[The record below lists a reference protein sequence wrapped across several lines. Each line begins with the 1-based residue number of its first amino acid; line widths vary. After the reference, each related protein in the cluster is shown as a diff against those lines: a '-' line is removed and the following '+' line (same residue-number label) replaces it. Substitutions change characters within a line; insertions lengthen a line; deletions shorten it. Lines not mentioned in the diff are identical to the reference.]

1 MPSSF
6 LTTTAVT
13 LLICAAS
20 IGAAAAVGGPDFSP
34 NFSEGFS
41 LFDGRPRCQAVTGAT
56 AASREM
62 DWDGSDKAGLSLM
75 GEARY
80 TPGVGDK
87 LQASGDPQV
96 LAHLRIRGG
105 TVEMDCRGWRDRT
118 RDVVVNL
125 PGRSFE
131 KFHVSGGRLILNR
144 LDQQHL
150 SVSIAGSGKVQANG
164 KAEEVKFSI
173 AGSGEMDLDQVTANR
188 GEMKIAG
195 SGTMRAG
202 SVAIGELEMGIA
214 GSGRA
219 EFGQLRSRAAEI
231 GIAGS
236 GTVIAKGAA
245 DNLKIDISGSGRADF
260 GEVVSR
266 TTDAEISGHGEVA
279 MAPSETAKI
288 RISGSGDVYLR
299 SDPKNLDTKIS
310 GSGRIHRGPGI

>member
-1 MPSSF
+1 MN
-6 LTTTAVT
+6 LLNTTALA

-20 IGAAAAVGGPDFSP
+20 IGAAAAIGGPD
-34 NFSEGFS
+34 FSEGFS
-41 LFDGRPRCQAVTGAT
+41 LFDGRPRCQAVSGAGAT
-56 AASREM
+56 SRTM
-62 DWDGSDKAGLSLM
+62 DWDGSARAGLNLM

-80 TPGVGDK
+80 TPGAGDT

-96 LAHLRIRGG
+96 LAHLRIRNG
-105 TVEMDCRGWRDRT
+105 TVELDCRGWRDRT
-118 RDVVVNL
+118 KDLVIHL

-131 KFHVSGGRLILNR
+131 KFHVSGGRLVLNR
-144 LDQQHL
+144 LDQQQL
-150 SVSIAGSGKVQANG
+150 SVSIAGSGKVRADG
-164 KAEEVKFSI
+164 KAEDVKFSI
-173 AGSGEMDLDQVTANR
+173 AGSGEMDLDQITASR

-195 SGTMRAG
+195 SGTFRAANV
-202 SVAIGELEMGIA
+202 SFGELEMDIA

-219 EFGQLRSRAAEI
+219 EFGQLRSRRADI
-231 GIAGS
+231 DIAGS

-245 DNLKIDISGSGRADF
+245 DDLKIDISGSGRADF

-299 SDPKNLDTKIS
+299 SDPKELDTKIS
-310 GSGRIHRGPGI
+310 GSGRIHRSSSAS

>member
-1 MPSSF
+1 MPSTF
-6 LTTTAVT
+6 ATAAALG
-13 LLICAAS
+13 LLVCAAT
-20 IGAAAAVGGPDFSP
+20 IGAAAAVGGPDFS
-34 NFSEGFS
+34 EGFS
-41 LFDGRPRCQAVTGAT
+41 LFDGRPHCQAVDAT
-56 AASREM
+56 ATSRQM

-105 TVEMDCRGWRDRT
+105 TVELDCRGWRNRT
-118 RDVVVNL
+118 KDLLITL
-125 PGRSFE
+125 PGRGFD
-131 KFHVSGGRLILNR
+131 KFQVSGGRLVLDR
-144 LDQQHL
+144 LDQQRL

-164 KAEEVKFSI
+164 KIEDVKFSI
-173 AGSGEMDLDQVTANR
+173 AGSGEMDLDQITASR

-195 SGTMRAG
+195 SGTFRADN
-202 SVAIGELEMGIA
+202 VTIGELEMGIA

-219 EFGQLRSRAAEI
+219 EFGQLKSRKAEI

-245 DNLKIDISGSGRADF
+245 DDLKIDISGSGRADF

-266 TTDAEISGHGEVA
+266 TVDADISGHGDVA
-279 MAPSETAKI
+279 MAPVDAARI

-299 SDPKNLDTKIS
+299 SEPKTLDTRIS
-310 GSGRIHRGPGI
+310 GSGRIHHNGSAS

>member
-34 NFSEGFS
+34 NFSDGFS

-56 AASREM
+56 ATSREM

-80 TPGVGDK
+80 TPGAGDK

-96 LAHLRIRGG
+96 LAHLRIRNG

-118 RDVVVNL
+118 KDVVVNL
-125 PGRSFE
+125 PGRTFE

-173 AGSGEMDLDQVTANR
+173 AGSGEMNLDQITASR

-279 MAPSETAKI
+279 MAPSETARI

-299 SDPKNLDTKIS
+299 SNPGTLDTKIS
-310 GSGRIHRGPGI
+310 GSGRIHRGPGT

>member
-20 IGAAAAVGGPDFSP
+20 IGAAAAVGGPDFSD
-34 NFSEGFS
+34 GFS

-80 TPGVGDK
+80 TPGAGDK

-144 LDQQHL
+144 LDQQRL

-173 AGSGEMDLDQVTANR
+173 AGSGEMDLDQITANR

-279 MAPSETAKI
+279 MAPSETARI

-299 SDPKNLDTKIS
+299 SDPRNLDTKIS
-310 GSGRIHRGPGI
+310 GSGRIHRGAGG